1 MTHVVSAIW
10 WSGQVSGSHIDGE
23 IEHRLKFNWM
33 PMQCL
38 HRVEGFT
45 HHQLTPP
52 IGEMNPAPDW
62 KLVTTT
68 NQLWNLF
75 WGLKILKLRLWGV
88 GEGLS
93 KSLRCITETVL
104 LLKWES
110 IGHRHLL
117 QLSVSW
123 DGPHTHQHGVKHVY
137 VWNLPFRIMPKTAP
151 KGHKQRCPIPK
162 GRM

>member
-45 HHQLTPP
+45 HHQLTLP
-52 IGEMNPAPDW
+52 IGEMIESSLPQQIN
-62 KLVTTT
+62 
-68 NQLWNLF
+68 F
-75 WGLKILKLRLWGV
+75 KIFFEASKSLSSGFGGV

-93 KSLRCITETVL
+93 KSLRYITETVL